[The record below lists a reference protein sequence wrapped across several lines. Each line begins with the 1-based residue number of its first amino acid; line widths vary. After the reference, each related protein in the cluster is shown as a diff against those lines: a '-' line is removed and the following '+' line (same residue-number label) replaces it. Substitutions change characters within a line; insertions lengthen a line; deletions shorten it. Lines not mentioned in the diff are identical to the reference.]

1 MEGWKGEER
10 KGGGRRMEEARD
22 KESQSHGTVS
32 EQREERGMKEGG
44 CDAE

>member
-1 MEGWKGEER
+1 MKGEER
-10 KGGGRRMEEARD
+10 RGCRRMEEARD
-22 KESQSHGTVS
+22 KESQGHGTVS